1 MATPGFMAFCMGA
14 LRSQASRS
22 LRFRH
27 FLIPPRVWA
36 QSSPSLRHASVS
48 LRRLNLPPANIVRLI
63 RWVRFGAAPDTWF
76 LAPDSRL
83 VRPSIVTAS
92 GLGGGYVKALE
103 ASPTSSGDDE
113 GSVIPLMRWQ

>member
-1 MATPGFMAFCMGA
+1 MASPGFMAFCMGA

-36 QSSPSLRHASVS
+36 QSSPSLRQASVS
-48 LRRLNLPPANIVRLI
+48 LRRLNLPPANIVRLM

-83 VRPSIVTAS
+83 VRPSIFNAF
-92 GLGGGYVKALE
+92 GFGAGYVKALDAE
-103 ASPTSSGDDE
+103 ATSSGDDE
-113 GSVIPLMRWQ
+113 GSVMPLIR

>member
-1 MATPGFMAFCMGA
+1 MPRLSGVMAGPGFMAFWMGA

-22 LRFRH
+22 LRLRH
-27 FLIPPRVWA
+27 FLIPPGLRA

-83 VRPSIVTAS
+83 VRPSIFNAF
-92 GLGGGYVKALE
+92 GCGGG
-103 ASPTSSGDDE
+103 
-113 GSVIPLMRWQ
+113 